1 MTKRNIF
8 QQKSVRHDSLV
19 FLQLTFCFPFIKMCL
34 FAPFLCFLK
43 KKWISMRNI
52 SKRWRGSGRLVFLMS
67 CVKVILLEDMK
78 NGLDFSDIFL
88 HRFLKLFANAQ
99 NSVIKLN
106 IQNKWNHPF
115 LCQEKTFCGDFFLKE
130 LNSFFIVSS
139 DFNPKGLIESSS
151 SFVHVQNDD
160 YQSSFQHNVVWAYA

>member
-78 NGLDFSDIFL
+78 MVLIL
-88 HRFLKLFANAQ
+88 
-99 NSVIKLN
+99 VI
-106 IQNKWNHPF
+106 
-115 LCQEKTFCGDFFLKE
+115 
-130 LNSFFIVSS
+130 SFFIDFWSYLPTLRTVLSS
-139 DFNPKGLIESSS
+139 WISKINEIILFCAKKRFFVVI
-151 SFVHVQNDD
+151 SFWKN
-160 YQSSFQHNVVWAYA
+160 